1 MQKGEKKCLRKP
13 GVFYILSPD
22 YNKILKELEATQL
35 AELLGIKRQHLDC
48 YLATHPT
55 YKGCPIAE
63 K

>member
-1 MQKGEKKCLRKP
+1 MPKKAR
-13 GVFYILSPD
+13 VFYILTPD
-22 YNKILKELEATQL
+22 YSKVLKVLEATQL

-63 K
+63 Q